1 MYARSYEKNGYEE
14 AAPHLPSGYRGTAF
28 EQEPC
33 EEATAPLTEESVPA
47 SLLGA
52 SGEGAGPL
60 AFLEK
65 LLPLKRLLPVGK
77 GGFFG
82 SLFSDA
88 EDILLLGILLL
99 LLFSKEG
106 DPLCAVAVLV
116 LLISGKT

>member
-14 AAPHLPSGYRGTAF
+14 AAPPLPSGYRGTAF

-33 EEATAPLTEESVPA
+33 EEATAPAAEESIPA

-65 LLPLKRLLPVGK
+65 LLPMKRLFPSEK

-88 EDILLLGILLL
+88 EQATMVVARSAARIINAILFIE
-99 LLFSKEG
+99 KP
-106 DPLCAVAVLV
+106 PLEYHTKFH
-116 LLISGKT
+116 I